1 MGHPAEPLTVVQRL
15 WDAQIRWERV
25 ISVRSSRAS
34 RALPKRDSRAGE
46 SDRAGPCGRAYF
58 AERCF
63 TNCVDP
69 CLKDARTTC
78 TDTGYTPNG
87 AALVEV
93 RLPVEQ
99 SVVFELVRT
108 ALCFV
113 SCSSSALSLLGMS
126 MRHVP
131 VIGVACDALQQ
142 QQQSVSWSRAGSG
155 RPDTRR
161 AREHCF
167 YIQTARARVAA
178 RPGQIC
184 PVASDCCWR
193 RWVLLPVPMGD
204 SKG

>member
-1 MGHPAEPLTVVQRL
+1 MPARIFRKKNLNNV
-15 WDAQIRWERV
+15 D
-25 ISVRSSRAS
+25 
-34 RALPKRDSRAGE
+34 
-46 SDRAGPCGRAYF
+46 
-58 AERCF
+58 
-63 TNCVDP
+63 DP
-69 CLKDARTTC
+69 CLKYAREAARS
-78 TDTGYTPNG
+78 TGYTPNG

-99 SVVFELVRT
+99 SVVFELMRT

-113 SCSSSALSLLGMS
+113 SCSFSAFSLLGMS

-184 PVASDCCWR
+184 PVASDCGWR
-193 RWVLLPVPMGD
+193 RWVLLPVPTGD